1 MRGVMVCNP
10 RAGRNVGM
18 DGLAGAVD
26 VFTAAGWDLT
36 LETTSRPGDATDL
49 ARAAVESGAD
59 AVIVAGG
66 DGTLNEA
73 VQGLAGSETALGYVP
88 YGTVNVWAREMRLP
102 LQAEGAARELVAG
115 RLERVDLG
123 VADGRYFLL
132 MASVGFDSEVL
143 RRAQGMEQ
151 YKHRFGVLPYV
162 ATGLS
167 TAPLFR
173 GVDVELRY
181 DGLIRRVQALMLVIG
196 NTRLYGGRFQL
207 TPNAVANDGWLD
219 LCIIKGRGPLA
230 LVRQSLPVLL
240 SGTISHSDV
249 DVLRVREVSVQADEP
264 IPVQM
269 DGELAGATPMR
280 FAVAP
285 RALSVIVPKNFASN
299 LIA

>member
-1 MRGVMVCNP
+1 MVCNP

>member
-1 MRGVMVCNP
+1 MCNP

-26 VFTAAGWDLT
+26 VFTTAGWDLT

>member
-1 MRGVMVCNP
+1 MCNP

>member
-1 MRGVMVCNP
+1 MKAVLICNP
-10 RAGRNVGM
+10 SAGRKGGAE
-18 DGLAGAVD
+18 GLARAVD
-26 VFTAAGWDLT
+26 IMADAGWDVQVQNT
-36 LETTSRPGDATDL
+36 EGPGDATLL
-49 ARAAVESGAD
+49 ATRAVEQEVD

-73 VQGLAGSETALGYVP
+73 VQALAGSETALGYVP

-102 LQAEGAARELVAG
+102 LNAADAAREIITG
-115 RLERVDLG
+115 RIERVDLG
-123 VADGRYFLL
+123 VADDRYFLL

-181 DGLIRRVQALMLVIG
+181 DGVIRRVQALMLVIG

-219 LCIIKGRGPLA
+219 LCIIKGKGPLA

-249 DVLRVREVSVQADEP
+249 DIIRVQDLMVQAEEP

-269 DGELAGATPMR
+269 DGELTGTTPMR
-280 FAVAP
+280 FGVAP
-285 RALSVIVPKNFASN
+285 RALNVIVPKDFASN